1 MLNKKSREGHNHKPQ
16 QPIYN
21 TKRKKNKSHKV
32 KHMKVYF
39 LFVAH
44 VTICYIIPIVLEI
57 KHARQYYIC
66 NNAILDKGETMTFF
80 ESKNVYAEGQNI
92 SDKRFHLVM
101 ILPINSHRL

>member
-1 MLNKKSREGHNHKPQ
+1 
-16 QPIYN
+16 
-21 TKRKKNKSHKV
+21 
-32 KHMKVYF
+32 MKVYF

-80 ESKNVYAEGQNI
+80 ESKKCVCGRTKYIRQTFSSCHDLTN
-92 SDKRFHLVM
+92 
-101 ILPINSHRL
+101 